1 MPEKKSLKAT
11 LTSPEAR
18 DLIEEEA
25 PKGRPVPPVQEEE
38 EPMVTV
44 AFRWPRSV
52 ADGLLDLCHER
63 KRARR
68 RPWTHQEVSAEA
80 MREYLSKHANK

>member
-11 LTSPEAR
+11 LSSPEAR
-18 DLIEEEA
+18 DLIEQEA
-25 PKGRPVPPVQEEE
+25 PKARPAPAGEPE

-52 ADGLLDLCHER
+52 VNGLLDLCHER

-80 MREYLSKHANK
+80 MQEYLNKHVNK